1 MPAKKKAHTCMAA
14 NISLTELEL
23 SRLHEM
29 ASTWGVTPSRMVA
42 MLVNQVYESKAFL
55 NGYESLSDQERKAL
69 LERRAHLQNIKQ
81 VRSAAARKRSYD
93 RRQGVNRGLTNM
105 MVVCA
110 PKRDELSK
118 TSGISIPGVFCEKLG
133 EVWLVPYGMLKY
145 ISSVEIMSY
154 PCYESVQAYFAD
166 QRIPK
171 SQVQNF
177 ISKNHNYKI
186 ESEGELNAIKQ
197 LYQEYGQELP
207 ELTLGPKLQL
217 GLNRRAIDDFMREHA
232 HESNLYLEI
241 MSEVAKGD
249 YSRLNELP
257 EALRPTDESIE
268 ANNFFK
274 VDPASYAALVDSTIK
289 KNRSKL
295 TNAKLNSSN
304 HELDAAVDEVLLDAD
319 TKDNLNASL
328 SDRIASFNELLQTK
342 AQLLD
347 RFNAQDDGQD
357 LSNESQETRT
367 LSPNFFASNFAIN
380 DSSFTERNYQTSSTT
395 STSTSYDDTYH
406 GYSSAESVHLRS
418 TTSTADATAGSFSH
432 NEANYA
438 AAAAAVEHG
447 SQPSAHLAI
456 SAGMSGTDAMG
467 SKGHMA
473 GAASASV
480 DAKAA
485 GTAEHATVQSPRS
498 KAEEIIERLNLR
510 SLGLDEETIS
520 GIVAAH
526 LQDESDAAAAA
537 AQSASSDDGD
547 ASQAQGDQLSSVK
560 KKLKLDRSSQD
571 KALDLEDEDAA
582 DDIDKLIY
590 RGPCPN
596 YSAKPRKTR
605 ISKRLDP
612 NAKQKRTSKKTKEL
626 DALIT
631 EQPCTHS
638 KLSYRVQMLCM

>member
-55 NGYESLSDQERKAL
+55 NGYESLSDKERKAL

-81 VRSAAARKRSYD
+81 VRSEAARKRSYD

-177 ISKNHNYKI
+177 IAKNHNYKI

-295 TNAKLNSSN
+295 TNVKLNSSN
-304 HELDAAVDEVLLDAD
+304 HELDAAVNEVLLDAE
-319 TKDNLNASL
+319 TKENLNASL
-328 SDRIASFNELLQTK
+328 SDRIASFNELLKTK

-367 LSPNFFASNFAIN
+367 LAPNFFANNFAIN
-380 DSSFTERNYQTSSTT
+380 GSSFTERNYQTSSTT
-395 STSTSYDDTYH
+395 SSSNDYDDNTYQ
-406 GYSSAESVHLRS
+406 GYSSADSSSLSS
-418 TTSTADATAGSFSH
+418 TNSAGDTTVGRFGH
-432 NEANYA
+432 NEANY
-438 AAAAAVEHG
+438 AAAAVEHG
-447 SQPSAHLAI
+447 SQPLAHLAN
-456 SAGMSGTDAMG
+456 SEGMSGTEAMG
-467 SKGHMA
+467 STSHMA
-473 GAASASV
+473 GAAPASV
-480 DAKAA
+480 DVTAA
-485 GTAEHATVQSPRS
+485 GAAEHAREQSPRS

-510 SLGLDEETIS
+510 SLGLDEVTIS

-526 LQDESDAAAAA
+526 LQDESDAAS
-537 AQSASSDDGD
+537 AQSASSDEAN
-547 ASQAQGDQLSSVK
+547 ASQDPGDQLSSVK

-571 KALDLEDEDAA
+571 KALDPDDEDA

-596 YSAKPRKTR
+596 YSAKPRKTK

-612 NAKQKRTSKKTKEL
+612 NAKPKRTSKKTKEL

-631 EQPCTHS
+631 E
-638 KLSYRVQMLCM
+638 